1 MDRRFFKYIKEK
13 KDALKIGIVLSLGL
27 ILVFLGTRSEGKV
40 SAESTVGIEERISQA
55 CSNVAGVGKCEVFIY
70 YAPADSKIKESE
82 VESVLVICEG
92 ADSVEIR
99 LRLTEILSSV
109 FGIGTNRVRIEK
121 MRS

>member
-1 MDRRFFKYIKEK
+1 MDKRFFKYIKDR
-13 KDALKIGIVLSLGL
+13 KDLFKIGVVLSLGL
-27 ILVFLGTRSEGKV
+27 ILVFLGTRNNEAV
-40 SAESTVGIEERISQA
+40 STSSSSDMEERVTEA

-70 YAPADSKIKESE
+70 YSSQDSKAKDNE

-109 FGIGTNRVRIEK
+109 FGIGTNRIRIEK
-121 MRS
+121 MRE